1 MNSVLCYKCNKKAT
15 KHKRKQ
21 VLFIP
26 MGFCGKVRNH
36 AGTIGKKRAESKKG
50 THQWENFASILLQES
65 FFMVRIIGT
74 IGNDNVIEKT
84 YAHGVASLM
93 YAVGEPVIHHTGHNV
108 SARMVMAYSQY
119 GGIT

>member
-36 AGTIGKKRAESKKG
+36 AGTIGKKEQKVKRELTNGKILRASCYKRPSS
-50 THQWENFASILLQES
+50 W
-65 FFMVRIIGT
+65 
-74 IGNDNVIEKT
+74 
-84 YAHGVASLM
+84 
-93 YAVGEPVIHHTGHNV
+93 
-108 SARMVMAYSQY
+108 
-119 GGIT
+119 